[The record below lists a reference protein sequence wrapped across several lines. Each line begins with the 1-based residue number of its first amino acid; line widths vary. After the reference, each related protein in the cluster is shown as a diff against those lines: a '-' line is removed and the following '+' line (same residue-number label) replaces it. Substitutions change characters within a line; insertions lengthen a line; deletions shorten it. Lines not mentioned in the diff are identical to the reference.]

1 MVFLA
6 SLHFFITC
14 VMTDFNAHGQYII
27 TFHYELTILMN
38 HVTRGISRRDIAHG
52 YDFVWGSMG
61 APRRRIL
68 SLDTHRLMYHHW
80 CPVRLVE
87 KLPIWLESAGHEVL

>member
-52 YDFVWGSMG
+52 YDFIRGKHGCSPQKNNKSSLLAGSYIIIGVQSVSSRNYDM
-61 APRRRIL
+61 ARI
-68 SLDTHRLMYHHW
+68 RW
-80 CPVRLVE
+80 P
-87 KLPIWLESAGHEVL
+87 